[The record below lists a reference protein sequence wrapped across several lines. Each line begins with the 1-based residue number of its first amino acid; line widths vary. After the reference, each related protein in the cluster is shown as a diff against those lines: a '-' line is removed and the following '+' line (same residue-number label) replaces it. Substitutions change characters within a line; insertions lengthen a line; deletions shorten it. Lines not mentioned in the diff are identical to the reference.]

1 MGKGLVVV
9 AATVLLLAGVIVAAT
24 FLWPRELTGQPV
36 AAPTPPATCENA
48 VSMYFAREADMKS
61 AERQLL
67 DHPHIGEVRPE
78 TREQAAARL
87 FGRFDMLEKFFE
99 TPHDFT
105 PALHMTADGVDKA
118 QLADE
123 LTSAVLIGDQAV
135 APAKCAAP
143 TSDPFDYI
151 SEVTCDKIVIWFD
164 SKRSR
169 SAAVKHELGHHVRL
183 LDAIEQPRAEQ
194 IPRTGTA
201 TGDEPT
207 VDAFTAP
214 EADVRWLADRLADLP
229 GALAAEPAQCVA
241 MPHPALDGGPV

>member
-1 MGKGLVVV
+1 MGKGLAVVAGVVV
-9 AATVLLLAGVIVAAT
+9 LLAGVVVGAN
-24 FLWPRELTGQPV
+24 FLWPRVLTGQPV

-48 VSMYFAREADMKS
+48 VSMYFAREADMES

-67 DHPHIGEVRPE
+67 DHPHIGEIRPE

-87 FGRFDMLEKFFE
+87 FGRFDTLEKFFE

-105 PALHMTADGVDKA
+105 PALHMTAHGVDQA

-123 LTSAVLIGDQAV
+123 LTSVVLIGDQAV
-135 APAKCAAP
+135 APAECDAL

-151 SEVTCDKIVIWFD
+151 AEVTCDKIVIWFD

-169 SAAVKHELGHHVRL
+169 RAAVNGALRHDTSL
-183 LDAIEQPRAEQ
+183 LDAIEQGRAEQ
-194 IPRTGTA
+194 MPRSSSA

-207 VDAFTAP
+207 VDAFTTA
-214 EADVRWLADRLADLP
+214 ENDVAWQAARLADLP
-229 GALAAEPAQCVA
+229 GAVAAEPAHCVA